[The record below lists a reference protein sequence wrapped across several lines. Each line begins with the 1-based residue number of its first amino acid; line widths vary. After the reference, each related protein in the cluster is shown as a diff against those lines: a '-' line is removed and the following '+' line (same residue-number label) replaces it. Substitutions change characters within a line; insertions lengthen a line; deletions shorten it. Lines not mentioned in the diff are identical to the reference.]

1 MHFKRSSILIVYRF
15 TTTRPQST
23 GWLQKKKKK
32 VWSVHIFYKKT
43 AENNHLVLGYSKS
56 LCLPSQTFLDTD
68 ILKMEVPL

>member
-1 MHFKRSSILIVYRF
+1 MAPK
-15 TTTRPQST
+15 
-23 GWLQKKKKK
+23 KKKKK